1 MGIRYYTQIAIPTH
15 ADCLPNI
22 FLSTEGFFPPA
33 TRVCR
38 SNPVSAPGA
47 CPSFHR
53 WWARGFIFG
62 LSDGFYSWIR
72 SCLTAVPSQLSFSP
86 AFEVRSVIPAAATG
100 FLSPAGSW
108 SHSSAAGLVALL
120 GCMTPVR
127 SDDLSCSDLVR
138 RGRASVRFEFF
149 FYFDFFIIII
159 LEMNLVK
166 HFFSNLALLSHVNPS
181 DVNY

>member
-120 GCMTPVR
+120 GCMTTVR

-166 HFFSNLALLSHVNPS
+166 HFFFKFGPFESRQSI
-181 DVNY
+181 